1 VRTVLIGKVVDQFH
15 LYRLLKHVSAHSPL
29 FTPATASMRAA
40 GSSVSVIVELGKRSI
55 RSFAGHSMP
64 THASALAYQGL
75 FALFPFILFLGV
87 LLVVLQIDEF
97 FDQLL
102 EQARSQ
108 PPPEV
113 PGLLE
118 PVLEQTRSALP
129 EEVLAAVVE
138 RLVGQGQEVAE
149 SELLPFGIVFFAIWS
164 ASGLAWTLLEALN
177 TVHEV
182 EETRPL
188 WRRFMLSVVFAPV
201 LAVLVIVGAGLL
213 LLGSQLTGWLAGRIG
228 LNEAFVAAWWWVRLP
243 VALILLTLAV
253 SVIYHLVPNTARP
266 IRFVAPGAVVAVIA
280 WALASL
286 AFSFYLSNFAN
297 YGVIYGGLGTAIA
310 LLVYLYLSAA
320 ALLLGAEVNE
330 AVYRTHQE
338 TVARDEAKGSLRG
351 GGVA

>member
-1 VRTVLIGKVVDQFH
+1 
-15 LYRLLKHVSAHSPL
+15 
-29 FTPATASMRAA
+29 M
-40 GSSVSVIVELGKRSI
+40 SVIVELGKRSI
-55 RSFAGHSMP
+55 RSFAGHGMP

-87 LLVVLQIDEF
+87 LLVVLQIDNF

-188 WRRFMLSVVFAPV
+188 WRRFMLSVVFAPI

-253 SVIYHLVPNTARP
+253 SVIYHLAPNTARP
-266 IRFVAPGAVVAVIA
+266 IRFVVPGAVVAVIA

-297 YGVIYGGLGTAIA
+297 SGVIYGGLGTAIA
-310 LLVYLYLSAA
+310 LLV
-320 ALLLGAEVNE
+320 
-330 AVYRTHQE
+330 
-338 TVARDEAKGSLRG
+338 
-351 GGVA
+351 